1 MKNLQ
6 TGTTCLSSS
15 TGSKQHKCRRSLQRL
30 ATFVILF
37 LCSMTVAWAQETT
50 TGDQTFPLTYEKKV
64 SSYQSIDEA
73 ITATFSGNGV
83 SLMDNNVKFSAGGTG
98 NLTITANVAT
108 ISKIELM
115 VSKNNSNPTTIP
127 VEFNTTSIDVLDGK
141 KTYCQMPVKWDGK
154 TAVTFSCGTR
164 ELRVF
169 GATIYYQNIPGEL
182 RLLSVTAPTITL
194 NNLET
199 TDTQLQFTITQKAT
213 EQEGTTLET
222 WYTTDGSNP
231 NATDN
236 TNRVKLDG
244 ISQTV
249 NMPWSNN
256 ADVKVIAFTKRVKIG
271 DETKYRECDEQTTES
286 YKNTGSYG
294 LATPDIA
301 PGDKATV
308 ATNLDVTISDQQ
320 WAQAPTGK
328 LKVYY
333 AIDEGSYGNETEG
346 KFQEATELPLKLTL
360 ESTSTVRAY
369 AEYTNSN
376 NEVIKSD
383 IVSRTYFLLDA
394 KTTYLNELE
403 SQAVG
408 TTVKDI
414 NGMTMTYGGIKV
426 GSTNFKALSKNDKTD
441 ANTLGSIHTV
451 SGKALYGTADVES
464 ELGNGS
470 IGKDDKEEYFHC
482 RPLSQLHEKTFAL
495 PAKGSF
501 FKFEPDANGKLTVF
515 VEQQG
520 AIYNT
525 DGHLE
530 ADKVR
535 KRPVYFL
542 DETGTSIPANYAYT
556 SSKVN
561 KADWTTIKQT
571 NNKDGDTFYTKE
583 YMDKLEAYYQ
593 DIIDGKNDKFTNF
606 NSAVAEADKHKALTL
621 GTSIQPIIVL
631 HEECNADILKGDG
644 MSDTGDTNY
653 DKTGYML
660 ISEGYVTYEF
670 PVKAGKTYYL
680 FASRTKLALSGFCF
694 DKDAD
699 YKTENLQNVT
709 LEGDK
714 DNATTIEGLTV
725 GKQYNVTLNNRTFRS
740 GRWYSVVLPFS
751 VSQKQMKTVFGDGVK
766 VLHYNDVDGTDL
778 NLFEHFYQMMVGGT
792 PVLVKPSKE
801 VTNPVFSNVTLTSET
816 VVDIENTGFKCTGS
830 WDDVDFPEYSYFID
844 AKTNSFYLY
853 DPTKVE
859 TNTVKPHAGAF
870 RSWIISTSSN
880 PAAVAQLTMHINGI
894 EEQGETTAI
903 WNAISGNDD
912 AEVASKGIYSL
923 SGQKMNATDT
933 RSLPKG
939 IYIVN
944 GKKFIVK

>member
-37 LCSMTVAWAQETT
+37 LCSMTIAWAEGTT
-50 TGDQTFPLTYEKKV
+50 DKNFGFTQTSKNDKV
-64 SSYQSIDEA
+64 HQSKDEA
-73 ITATFSGNGV
+73 ITATFSSTGLSFN
-83 SLMDNNVKFSAGGTG
+83 DNNVKFSGGGKGT
-98 NLTITANVAT
+98 LTITANVAK
-108 ISKIELM
+108 ISKIQLKVGM
-115 VSKNNSNPTTIP
+115 NSDAPKDSIL
-127 VEFNTTSIDVLDGK
+127 VEPEKTSINVKDEKGK
-141 KTYCQMPVKWDGK
+141 NTDRQMPVAWNGQ
-154 TAVTFSCGTR
+154 TSVTFSCGKQD
-164 ELRVF
+164 LRIF
-169 GATIYYQNIPGEL
+169 GATIYYQDIPGEL

-194 NNLET
+194 NTYET
-199 TDTQLQFTITQKAT
+199 TTSQLSFTITQTAK

-222 WYTTDGSNP
+222 WYTTDSAG
-231 NATDN
+231 N
-236 TNRVKLDG
+236 TKRVKLEG
-244 ISQTV
+244 TSQTV
-249 NMPWSNN
+249 KMAWSNN
-256 ADVKVIAFTKRVKIG
+256 ADVTVNAFTKRVKIG
-271 DETKYRECDEQTTES
+271 DDTKYRECDKQASES
-286 YKNTGSYG
+286 FKNDGSYG
-294 LATPDIA
+294 LATPDIT
-301 PGDKATV
+301 PGDQAKV
-308 ATNLDVTISDQQ
+308 AASLVVTISDQQ
-320 WAQAPTGK
+320 LTQAPTGK

-333 AIDEGSYGNETEG
+333 AIDEGSNYGTVTEG

-360 ESTSTVRAY
+360 KSTSTVRAY

-394 KTTYLNELE
+394 NTTYLNTSE
-403 SQAVG
+403 SQEVG

-414 NGMTMTYGGIKV
+414 NGITMTYGGIKE
-426 GSTNFKALSKNDKTD
+426 SSNFTALSKNDNID

-464 ELGNGS
+464 ELGDGK
-470 IGKDDKEEYFHC
+470 IGGENKSHEYLHC
-482 RPLSQLHEKTFAL
+482 NALSQELHERTFAL
-495 PAKGSF
+495 PAVGSF
-501 FKFEPDANGKLTVF
+501 FKFEPEANGKLTVF

-520 AIYNT
+520 AIHNVSGT
-525 DGHLE
+525 LHKE
-530 ADKVR
+530 VVR

-542 DETGTSIPANYAYT
+542 DETGKSIPAKFAYT

-561 KADWTTIKQT
+561 KADWTEIQKT
-571 NNKDGDTFYTKE
+571 NNKDGDTFYTKD
-583 YMDKLEAYYQ
+583 YMDKLEKYYQ
-593 DIIDGKNDKFTNF
+593 NIIDGNNQNFTNF
-606 NSAVAEADKHKALTL
+606 NSAVTEAEKHAKLTL

-631 HEECNADILKGDG
+631 HEACNADILKGDG
-644 MSDTGDTNY
+644 MSMSETGDTNY

-660 ISEGYVTYEF
+660 ISEGYVTYTF
-670 PVKAGKTYYL
+670 PVEAGKTYYL

-694 DKDAD
+694 DKDPSYD
-699 YKTENLQNVT
+699 TDVTPVT
-709 LEGDK
+709 LDG
-714 DNATTIEGLTV
+714 NANNTDAISKLEV
-725 GKQYNVTLNNRTFRS
+725 GKQYNVTLNNRSF
-740 GRWYSVVLPFS
+740 GANKWYAVVLPFS
-751 VSQKQMKTVFGDGVK
+751 VSQKQMKSVFGNDVK
-766 VLHYNDVDGTDL
+766 VLHYSDVEGTDL
-778 NLFEHFYQMMVGGT
+778 NLFEHFYQMIVGGT
-792 PVLVKPSKE
+792 PVLVKPSVA
-801 VTNPVFSNVTLTSET
+801 VTNPVFNNVTLTSQK

-830 WDDVDFPEYSYFID
+830 WDNVDFPEYSYFID

-870 RSWIISTSSN
+870 RSWVIASENAST
-880 PAAVAQLTMHINGI
+880 AKQLTMHINGI

-912 AEVASKGIYSL
+912 AEVATKGIYSL

>member
-15 TGSKQHKCRRSLQRL
+15 TGSKQHKCERSLLRL

-37 LCSMTVAWAQETT
+37 LCSMTVSWAQETT
-50 TGDQTFPLTYEKKV
+50 DKTFPFTYEKKV
-64 SSYQSIDEA
+64 SSYQSKDEA

-127 VEFNTTSIDVLDGK
+127 VKFNTTSIDVPDGE
-141 KTYCQMPVKWDGK
+141 KTYCQMPVAWNGQ
-154 TAVTFSCGTR
+154 TSVTFSCGTR

-169 GATIYYQNIPGEL
+169 GATIYYKDISGEL

-194 NNLET
+194 NDIET
-199 TDTQLQFTITQKAT
+199 TDTQLQFTITQTAKTQAST
-213 EQEGTTLET
+213 SLET
-222 WYTTDGSNP
+222 YYTTDGSNP
-231 NATDN
+231 NDTEN
-236 TNRVKLDG
+236 KSRVKLTQNP
-244 ISQTV
+244 QTV
-249 NMPWSNN
+249 TIDW
-256 ADVKVIAFTKRVKIG
+256 VKGNTVTVNAFTKRVKIG
-271 DETKYRECDEQTTES
+271 DDNKYKECDKQTTES
-286 YKNTGSYG
+286 FKNTGSYG
-294 LATPDIA
+294 LATPDIT
-301 PGDKATV
+301 PGDQATV
-308 ATNLDVTISDQQ
+308 AANLDVTISDQQ
-320 WAQAPTGK
+320 WTTDLSSK
-328 LKVYY
+328 LKVKY
-333 AIDEGSYGNETEG
+333 
-346 KFQEATELPLKLTL
+346 ATEVRNNDGTVTTSTWTVAESLPVKLNLTK
-360 ESTSTVRAY
+360 TSTVRAY

-394 KTTYLNELE
+394 NTTYLNELE

-408 TTVKDI
+408 TTVEDI
-414 NGMTMTYGGIKV
+414 KGITMTYGGIN
-426 GSTNFKALSKNDKTD
+426 GSSNFTALSKND
-441 ANTLGSIHTV
+441 NTLGSIHTV
-451 SGKALYGTADVES
+451 SVKALYGTADVES
-464 ELGNGS
+464 ELGDGK
-470 IGKDDKEEYFHC
+470 IGGKNKSHEYLHC
-482 RPLSQLHEKTFAL
+482 NALSQELHERTFAL
-495 PAKGSF
+495 PAVGSF
-501 FKFEPDANGKLTVF
+501 FKFEPEANGKLTVF

-520 AIYNT
+520 AIHNVGGKLYP
-525 DGHLE
+525 E
-530 ADKVR
+530 KVR

-542 DETGTSIPANYAYT
+542 DETGKSIPANYAYT

-561 KADWTTIKQT
+561 EADWTEIQNTD
-571 NNKDGDTFYTKE
+571 NASNDNFYSKE
-583 YMDKLEAYYQ
+583 YMDKLQAYYQ
-593 DIIDGKNDKFTNF
+593 NIIDGNNKSFTNF
-606 NSAVAEADKHKALTL
+606 NSAVADADKHAALTL

-631 HEECNADILKGDG
+631 HEKCNADILKDDG
-644 MSDTGDTNY
+644 MSMSVDGDDNY
-653 DKTGYML
+653 DNTGYML

-694 DKDAD
+694 DIDRSYAA
-699 YKTENLQNVT
+699 TNVT
-709 LEGDK
+709 LEG
-714 DNATTIEGLTV
+714 NANNTDAINKLEV
-725 GKQYNVTLNNRTFRS
+725 DKQYNVTLKNRTFRS

-751 VSQKQMKTVFGDGVK
+751 VSQKQMKSVFGDGVK
-766 VLHYNDVDGTDL
+766 VLHYSDVTGTDL
-778 NLFEHFYQMMVGGT
+778 NLFEHFYQMIVGGT
-792 PVLVKPSKE
+792 PVLVKPAKD
-801 VTNPVFSNVTLTSET
+801 VTNPVFSNVTLTNKK

-830 WDDVDFPEYSYFID
+830 WDNVDFPAYSYFID

-859 TNTVKPHAGAF
+859 TNTEKPHAGAF
-870 RSWIISTSSN
+870 RSWIISTSKN
-880 PAAVAQLTMHINGI
+880 PSEAKQLTMHINGI

-923 SGQKMNATDT
+923 SGQKMNAADT
-933 RSLPKG
+933 SSLPKG